1 MGNKLYKPKN
11 KRKKENLKMIDK
23 LEIGGVTIAAI
34 ALLGWSGYSI
44 ANTFIPQPETPVYE
58 VNVDS
63 VSNYMDNLDAEVKEV
78 EATPTPTPTPTATPE
93 PTSTPAPTKE
103 PTKTPAP
110 TKMPKKKVKKEEKK
124 AEPTPAEAAATPAA
138 AETPAAETPAPE
150 TPAAATP
157 AAETPAPETPVA
169 ETPAPAAEAA
179 QAATYITNDTVYFRT
194 NPDKSSTAIGMIGKN
209 VQLTVLED
217 QASHSGWYK
226 ILRNGTEGYVSAD
239 FVTTK

>member
-11 KRKKENLKMIDK
+11 KRKKENLKMIDR
-23 LEIGGVTIAAI
+23 LEISGVTIAAI

-63 VSNYMDNLDAEVKEV
+63 VSDYMDNLDSEVEEA
-78 EATPTPTPTPTATPE
+78 EATPTPTT
-93 PTSTPAPTKE
+93 
-103 PTKTPAP
+103 TPAP

-124 AEPTPAEAAATPAA
+124 AEPTPAEAATTPAAETPATETPAPETPA

-150 TPAAATP
+150 TPAA
-157 AAETPAPETPVA
+157 ETPAT
-169 ETPAPAAEAA
+169 
-179 QAATYITNDTVYFRT
+179 AATYVTNDTVNFRT
-194 NPDKSSTAIGMIGKN
+194 NPDKSSTVIGMIGKD

-217 QASHSGWYK
+217 QTSHPGWYK
-226 ILRNGTEGYVSAD
+226 ISRNGSEGYVSAD

>member
-63 VSNYMDNLDAEVKEV
+63 VSDYMDNLDAEVE
-78 EATPTPTPTPTATPE
+78 EAEATPTPTATPE

-124 AEPTPAEAAATPAA
+124 AKPTPAEAAATPAA
-138 AETPAAETPAPE
+138 ETPETPAPETPAAETPAPE
-150 TPAAATP
+150 TPAA
-157 AAETPAPETPVA
+157 
-169 ETPAPAAEAA
+169 ETPAPAA
-179 QAATYITNDTVYFRT
+179 THTTNDTVNFRT
-194 NPDKSSTAIGMIGKN
+194 SPNKSATAIGMIGKD

-217 QASHSGWYK
+217 QTSHPGWYK
-226 ILRNGTEGYVSAD
+226 ISRNGTEGYVSAD

>member
-124 AEPTPAEAAATPAA
+124 AEPTPAEVAATPAAAETPA

-157 AAETPAPETPVA
+157 AAETPAPETPAA
-169 ETPAPAAEAA
+169 ETPAPAA
-179 QAATYITNDTVYFRT
+179 TYATNDTVNFRT
-194 NPDKSSTAIGMIGKN
+194 SPDKSSTVIGMIGKD

-217 QASHSGWYK
+217 QTSHPGWYK
-226 ILRNGTEGYVSAD
+226 ISRNGTEGYVSAD

>member
-1 MGNKLYKPKN
+1 
-11 KRKKENLKMIDK
+11 MIDK

-78 EATPTPTPTPTATPE
+78 EATPTPTLTPTATPE

-110 TKMPKKKVKKEEKK
+110 TKMPKKK
-124 AEPTPAEAAATPAA
+124 
-138 AETPAAETPAPE
+138 
-150 TPAAATP
+150 
-157 AAETPAPETPVA
+157 
-169 ETPAPAAEAA
+169 
-179 QAATYITNDTVYFRT
+179 
-194 NPDKSSTAIGMIGKN
+194 
-209 VQLTVLED
+209 
-217 QASHSGWYK
+217 
-226 ILRNGTEGYVSAD
+226 
-239 FVTTK
+239 

>member
-93 PTSTPAPTKE
+93 PSSTPAPTKE

-157 AAETPAPETPVA
+157 AAETPAPETPAA
-169 ETPAPAAEAA
+169 ETPAPAA
-179 QAATYITNDTVYFRT
+179 TYATNDTVNFRT
-194 NPDKSSTAIGMIGKN
+194 SPDKSSTVIGMIGKD

-217 QASHSGWYK
+217 QTSHPGWYK
-226 ILRNGTEGYVSAD
+226 ISRNGTDGYVSAD

>member
-23 LEIGGVTIAAI
+23 LEISGVTIAAI

-63 VSNYMDNLDAEVKEV
+63 VSDYMDNLDAEVKEA
-78 EATPTPTPTPTATPE
+78 EATPTPTPTATATPE
-93 PTSTPAPTKE
+93 PTSTPVPTKK

-124 AEPTPAEAAATPAA
+124 AEPTPAAATPAA
-138 AETPAAETPAPE
+138 ETPETPATETPAAATPEAETPAPE
-150 TPAAATP
+150 TPAA
-157 AAETPAPETPVA
+157 
-169 ETPAPAAEAA
+169 ETPAPAA
-179 QAATYITNDTVYFRT
+179 TYATNDTVNFRKS
-194 NPDKSSTAIGMIGKN
+194 PDKSSTVIGMIGKD

-217 QASHSGWYK
+217 QTAHPGWYK
-226 ILRNGTEGYVSAD
+226 ISRNGTEGYVSAD

>member
-23 LEIGGVTIAAI
+23 LEISGVTIAAI
-34 ALLGWSGYSI
+34 ALFGWSGYSI
-44 ANTFIPQPETPVYE
+44 ANTFIPQPEAPVYE

-63 VSNYMDNLDAEVKEV
+63 VSDYMDNLDAEVE
-78 EATPTPTPTPTATPE
+78 EAEATPTPTATPE

-124 AEPTPAEAAATPAA
+124 AEPTPAEAAA
-138 AETPAAETPAPE
+138 ETPAAETPAPE

-157 AAETPAPETPVA
+157 AAETPAPETPTA
-169 ETPAPAAEAA
+169 ETPAPT
-179 QAATYITNDTVYFRT
+179 ATYATNDTVNFRT
-194 NPDKSSTAIGMIGKN
+194 SPDKSSTVIGMIGKD

-217 QASHSGWYK
+217 QTSHPGWYK
-226 ILRNGTEGYVSAD
+226 ISRNGTEGYVSAD

>member
-11 KRKKENLKMIDK
+11 KRKKENLKMIDR
-23 LEIGGVTIAAI
+23 LEISGVTIAAI

-63 VSNYMDNLDAEVKEV
+63 VSDYMDNLDSEVEEA
-78 EATPTPTPTPTATPE
+78 EATPTPTTTPA
-93 PTSTPAPTKE
+93 PTSTPVPTKE

-138 AETPAAETPAPE
+138 ETPAAETPETPAPE
-150 TPAAATP
+150 TPAAEA
-157 AAETPAPETPVA
+157 
-169 ETPAPAAEAA
+169 PAPAA
-179 QAATYITNDTVYFRT
+179 TYTTNDTVNFRT
-194 NPDKSSTAIGMIGKN
+194 SPNKSATAIGMIGKD

-217 QASHSGWYK
+217 QTSHPGWYK
-226 ILRNGTEGYVSAD
+226 ISRNGTEGYVSAD

>member
-11 KRKKENLKMIDK
+11 KRKKENLKMIDR

-63 VSNYMDNLDAEVKEV
+63 VSDYMDNLDSEV
-78 EATPTPTPTPTATPE
+78 EEAEATPTPTATPE
-93 PTSTPAPTKE
+93 PTSTPVPTKE

-138 AETPAAETPAPE
+138 ETPAPETPAAETPAAETPAL
-150 TPAAATP
+150 
-157 AAETPAPETPVA
+157 ETPAPETPAA
-169 ETPAPAAEAA
+169 ETAPAA
-179 QAATYITNDTVYFRT
+179 TYVTNDTVNFRT
-194 NPDKSSTAIGMIGKN
+194 NPDKSSTVIGMIGKD

-217 QASHSGWYK
+217 QTSHPGWYK
-226 ILRNGTEGYVSAD
+226 ISRNGSEGYVSAD

>member
-63 VSNYMDNLDAEVKEV
+63 VSDYMDNLDAEVE
-78 EATPTPTPTPTATPE
+78 EAEATPTPTATPE

-124 AEPTPAEAAATPAA
+124 AKPTPAEAAATPAA
-138 AETPAAETPAPE
+138 ETPETPAPETPAAETPAPE
-150 TPAAATP
+150 TPAA
-157 AAETPAPETPVA
+157 
-169 ETPAPAAEAA
+169 ETPAPAA
-179 QAATYITNDTVYFRT
+179 TYTTNDTVNFRT
-194 NPDKSSTAIGMIGKN
+194 SPNKSATAIGMIGKD

-217 QASHSGWYK
+217 QTSHPGWYK
-226 ILRNGTEGYVSAD
+226 ISRNGTEGYVSAD

>member
-78 EATPTPTPTPTATPE
+78 EATPTPTATPE

-124 AEPTPAEAAATPAA
+124 AEPTPAEAAAETPAAETPAPETPA

-150 TPAAATP
+150 TPAA
-157 AAETPAPETPVA
+157 
-169 ETPAPAAEAA
+169 ETPAPAA
-179 QAATYITNDTVYFRT
+179 TYATNDTVNFRT
-194 NPDKSSTAIGMIGKN
+194 SPDKSSTVIGMIGKD

-217 QASHSGWYK
+217 QTSHPGWYK
-226 ILRNGTEGYVSAD
+226 ISRNGTEGYVSAD

>member
-11 KRKKENLKMIDK
+11 KRKKENLKMIDR
-23 LEIGGVTIAAI
+23 LEIGSVTIAAI

-63 VSNYMDNLDAEVKEV
+63 VSDYMDNLDAEVEET
-78 EATPTPTPTPTATPE
+78 EATPTPTVTPTATPA
-93 PTSTPAPTKE
+93 PTNTPVPTKE

-138 AETPAAETPAPE
+138 EAPAAETPAPETPAAETPAPE
-150 TPAAATP
+150 TPAA
-157 AAETPAPETPVA
+157 
-169 ETPAPAAEAA
+169 ETPAPAA
-179 QAATYITNDTVYFRT
+179 TYVTNDTVYFRT
-194 NPDKSSTAIGMIGKN
+194 KPDKSSTAIGMVGKD
-209 VQLTVLED
+209 VPLTVLED
-217 QASHSGWYK
+217 QTSHPGWYK
-226 ILRNGTEGYVSAD
+226 ISRNGSEGYVSAD

>member
-11 KRKKENLKMIDK
+11 KRKKENLKMIDR
-23 LEIGGVTIAAI
+23 LEISGVTIAAI

-63 VSNYMDNLDAEVKEV
+63 VSDYMDNLDSEVEEA
-78 EATPTPTPTPTATPE
+78 EATPTPTTTPA
-93 PTSTPAPTKE
+93 PTSTPVPTKE

-124 AEPTPAEAAATPAA
+124 AEPTPAEAATTPAAETPATETPAPETPA

-150 TPAAATP
+150 TPAA
-157 AAETPAPETPVA
+157 ETPAT
-169 ETPAPAAEAA
+169 
-179 QAATYITNDTVYFRT
+179 AATYATNDTVNFRT
-194 NPDKSSTAIGMIGKN
+194 SPNKSATAIGMIGKD

-217 QASHSGWYK
+217 QTSHPGWYK
-226 ILRNGTEGYVSAD
+226 ISRNGTEGYVSAD

>member
-23 LEIGGVTIAAI
+23 LEISGVTIAAI

-63 VSNYMDNLDAEVKEV
+63 VSDYMDNLDAEVE
-78 EATPTPTPTPTATPE
+78 EAEATPTPTATPE

-124 AEPTPAEAAATPAA
+124 AEPTPAEAASTPAA
-138 AETPAAETPAPE
+138 ETPAAETPETPAPETPAAETPAPE
-150 TPAAATP
+150 TPAAEA
-157 AAETPAPETPVA
+157 
-169 ETPAPAAEAA
+169 PAPAA
-179 QAATYITNDTVYFRT
+179 TYTTNDTVNFRT
-194 NPDKSSTAIGMIGKN
+194 SPNKSATAIGMIGKD

-217 QASHSGWYK
+217 QTSHPGWYK
-226 ILRNGTEGYVSAD
+226 ISRNGTEGYVSAD

>member
-11 KRKKENLKMIDK
+11 KRKKENLKMIDR
-23 LEIGGVTIAAI
+23 LEISGVTIAAI

-63 VSNYMDNLDAEVKEV
+63 VSDYMDNLDSEVEEA
-78 EATPTPTPTPTATPE
+78 EATPTPTTTPA
-93 PTSTPAPTKE
+93 PTSTPVPTKE

-124 AEPTPAEAAATPAA
+124 AEPTPAEAATTPAAETPTTETPAPETPA

-150 TPAAATP
+150 TPAA
-157 AAETPAPETPVA
+157 ETPAT
-169 ETPAPAAEAA
+169 
-179 QAATYITNDTVYFRT
+179 AATYVTNDTVNFRT
-194 NPDKSSTAIGMIGKN
+194 NPDKSSTVIGMIGKD

-217 QASHSGWYK
+217 QTSHPGWYK
-226 ILRNGTEGYVSAD
+226 ISRNGSEGYVSAD

>member
-150 TPAAATP
+150 TPAA
-157 AAETPAPETPVA
+157 
-169 ETPAPAAEAA
+169 ETPAPAA
-179 QAATYITNDTVYFRT
+179 TYATNDTVNFRT
-194 NPDKSSTAIGMIGKN
+194 SPDKSSTVIGMIGKD

-217 QASHSGWYK
+217 QTSHPGWYK
-226 ILRNGTEGYVSAD
+226 ISRNGTDGYVSAD

>member
-23 LEIGGVTIAAI
+23 LEISGVTIAAI

-63 VSNYMDNLDAEVKEV
+63 VSDYMDNLDAEVE
-78 EATPTPTPTPTATPE
+78 EAEATPTPTATPE

-110 TKMPKKKVKKEEKK
+110 TKMPKKEVKKEEKK
-124 AEPTPAEAAATPAA
+124 AEPTPAEAAAETPA

-150 TPAAATP
+150 TPAAETP
-157 AAETPAPETPVA
+157 AAETPAPETPAA
-169 ETPAPAAEAA
+169 ETPAPAA
-179 QAATYITNDTVYFRT
+179 TYATNDTVNFRT
-194 NPDKSSTAIGMIGKN
+194 SPDKSSTVIGMIGKD

-217 QASHSGWYK
+217 QTSHPGWYK
-226 ILRNGTEGYVSAD
+226 ISRNGTEGYVSAD

>member
-63 VSNYMDNLDAEVKEV
+63 VSDYMDNLDAEVE
-78 EATPTPTPTPTATPE
+78 EAEATPTPTATPE

-110 TKMPKKKVKKEEKK
+110 TKEPKKKVKKEEKK
-124 AEPTPAEAAATPAA
+124 AEPTPAEAATPAAATPAA
-138 AETPAAETPAPE
+138 ETPETPAPE

-157 AAETPAPETPVA
+157 AAETPAPETPAA
-169 ETPAPAAEAA
+169 EAPAPAA
-179 QAATYITNDTVYFRT
+179 TYATNDTVNFRT
-194 NPDKSSTAIGMIGKN
+194 SPDKSSTVIGMIGKD

-217 QASHSGWYK
+217 QTSHPGWYK
-226 ILRNGTEGYVSAD
+226 ISRNGTEGYVSAD

>member
-11 KRKKENLKMIDK
+11 KRKKENLKMIDR
-23 LEIGGVTIAAI
+23 LEIGSVTIAAI
-34 ALLGWSGYSI
+34 ALLGWSGYSV

-63 VSNYMDNLDAEVKEV
+63 VSDYMDNLDSEV
-78 EATPTPTPTPTATPE
+78 EEAEATPTPTATPE
-93 PTSTPAPTKE
+93 PTSTPVPTKE

-138 AETPAAETPAPE
+138 EAPAAETPAAETPAPE
-150 TPAAATP
+150 APAAETP
-157 AAETPAPETPVA
+157 AAETPAPEAPAA
-169 ETPAPAAEAA
+169 ETPAT
-179 QAATYITNDTVYFRT
+179 AATYVTNDTVNFRT
-194 NPDKSSTAIGMIGKN
+194 NPDKSSSAIGMIGKD
-209 VQLTVLED
+209 VELTVLED
-217 QASHSGWYK
+217 PTSHPGWYK
-226 ILRNGTEGYVSAD
+226 VSRNGAEGYVSAD

>member
-58 VNVDS
+58 VNVNS
-63 VSNYMDNLDAEVKEV
+63 VSDYMDNLDAEVE
-78 EATPTPTPTPTATPE
+78 EAEATPTPTATPE

-124 AEPTPAEAAATPAA
+124 AEPTPAEAATPAAATPAA
-138 AETPAAETPAPE
+138 ETPETPAPE

-157 AAETPAPETPVA
+157 AAETPAPEIPAA
-169 ETPAPAAEAA
+169 ETPAPAA
-179 QAATYITNDTVYFRT
+179 TYATNDTVNFRT
-194 NPDKSSTAIGMIGKN
+194 SPDKSSTVIGMIGKD

-217 QASHSGWYK
+217 QTSHPGWYK
-226 ILRNGTEGYVSAD
+226 ISRNGTEGYVSAD

>member
-23 LEIGGVTIAAI
+23 LEISGVTIAAI

-63 VSNYMDNLDAEVKEV
+63 VSDYMDNLDSEVEEA
-78 EATPTPTPTPTATPE
+78 EATPTPTTTPA
-93 PTSTPAPTKE
+93 PTSTPVPTKE

-124 AEPTPAEAAATPAA
+124 AEPTPAEAAT
-138 AETPAAETPAPE
+138 TPAAETPA
-150 TPAAATP
+150 T
-157 AAETPAPETPVA
+157 
-169 ETPAPAAEAA
+169 
-179 QAATYITNDTVYFRT
+179 AATYVTNDTVNFRT
-194 NPDKSSTAIGMIGKN
+194 NPDKSSTVIGMIGKD

-217 QASHSGWYK
+217 QTSHPGWYK
-226 ILRNGTEGYVSAD
+226 ISRNGSEGYVSAD

>member
-23 LEIGGVTIAAI
+23 LEISGVTIAAI

-63 VSNYMDNLDAEVKEV
+63 VSDYMNNLDAEVE
-78 EATPTPTPTPTATPE
+78 EAAATPTPTATPE

-138 AETPAAETPAPE
+138 ETPAAETPSPE

-157 AAETPAPETPVA
+157 AAETPAPETPAA
-169 ETPAPAAEAA
+169 ETPAPAA
-179 QAATYITNDTVYFRT
+179 TYATNDTVNFRT
-194 NPDKSSTAIGMIGKN
+194 SPDKASTVIGMIGKD

-217 QASHSGWYK
+217 QTSHPGWYK
-226 ILRNGTEGYVSAD
+226 ISRNGTEGYVSAD

>member
-11 KRKKENLKMIDK
+11 KRKKENLKMIDR

-63 VSNYMDNLDAEVKEV
+63 VSDYMDNLDSEV
-78 EATPTPTPTPTATPE
+78 EEAEATPTPTATPE
-93 PTSTPAPTKE
+93 PTSTPVPTKE

-138 AETPAAETPAPE
+138 EAPAAETPAPE
-150 TPAAATP
+150 TPAEETP
-157 AAETPAPETPVA
+157 AAETPAPEAPAA
-169 ETPAPAAEAA
+169 ETPAAEAA
-179 QAATYITNDTVYFRT
+179 PAATYVTNDTVNFRT
-194 NPDKSSTAIGMIGKN
+194 NPDKSSTAIGMIGKD
-209 VQLTVLED
+209 VPLTVLED
-217 QASHSGWYK
+217 QTSHPGWYK
-226 ILRNGTEGYVSAD
+226 ISRNGSEGYVSAD

>member
-11 KRKKENLKMIDK
+11 KMKKENLKMIDR

-63 VSNYMDNLDAEVKEV
+63 VSNYMDNLDSEVEEA
-78 EATPTPTPTPTATPE
+78 EATPTPTVTPTATPA
-93 PTSTPAPTKE
+93 PTNTPVPTKE

-124 AEPTPAEAAATPAA
+124 AEPTPAETATTPA
-138 AETPAAETPAPE
+138 AETPAAETPA
-150 TPAAATP
+150 AK
-157 AAETPAPETPVA
+157 TPAPETPAV
-169 ETPAPAAEAA
+169 ETPAPTAEAA
-179 QAATYITNDTVYFRT
+179 PAATYVTNDTVNFRT
-194 NPDKSSTAIGMIGKN
+194 SPDKSSTAIGMIGKD
-209 VQLTVLED
+209 VPLTVLED
-217 QASHSGWYK
+217 QISHPGWYK
-226 ILRNGTEGYVSAD
+226 ISRNGSEGYVSAD

>member
-63 VSNYMDNLDAEVKEV
+63 VSDYMDNLDAEVE
-78 EATPTPTPTPTATPE
+78 EAEATPTPTATPE

-110 TKMPKKKVKKEEKK
+110 TKMPKKKVKKEKK
-124 AEPTPAEAAATPAA
+124 AEPTPAEAATPAAATPAA
-138 AETPAAETPAPE
+138 ETPETPAPE

-157 AAETPAPETPVA
+157 AAETPAPETPAA
-169 ETPAPAAEAA
+169 EAPAPAA
-179 QAATYITNDTVYFRT
+179 TYATNDTVNFRT
-194 NPDKSSTAIGMIGKN
+194 SPDKSSTVIGMIGKD

-217 QASHSGWYK
+217 QTSHPGWYK
-226 ILRNGTEGYVSAD
+226 ISRNGTEGYVSAD

>member
-138 AETPAAETPAPE
+138 AETPAAETPAAETPAPE

-157 AAETPAPETPVA
+157 AAETPAPETPAA
-169 ETPAPAAEAA
+169 ETPAPAA
-179 QAATYITNDTVYFRT
+179 TYATNDTVNFRT
-194 NPDKSSTAIGMIGKN
+194 SPDKSSTVIGMIGKD

-217 QASHSGWYK
+217 QTSHPGWYK
-226 ILRNGTEGYVSAD
+226 ISRNGTDGYVSAD
-239 FVTTK
+239 FATTK

>member
-1 MGNKLYKPKN
+1 M
-11 KRKKENLKMIDK
+11 
-23 LEIGGVTIAAI
+23 
-34 ALLGWSGYSI
+34 
-44 ANTFIPQPETPVYE
+44 YE

-124 AEPTPAEAAATPAA
+124 AEPTPAEAA
-138 AETPAAETPAPE
+138 TPAAETPAPE
-150 TPAAATP
+150 TPAA
-157 AAETPAPETPVA
+157 
-169 ETPAPAAEAA
+169 ETPAPAA
-179 QAATYITNDTVYFRT
+179 TYATNDTVNFRT
-194 NPDKSSTAIGMIGKN
+194 SPDKSSTVIGMIGKD

-217 QASHSGWYK
+217 QTSHPGWYK
-226 ILRNGTEGYVSAD
+226 ISRNGTDGYVSAD

>member
-11 KRKKENLKMIDK
+11 KRKKENLKMIDR
-23 LEIGGVTIAAI
+23 LEISGVTIAAI

-63 VSNYMDNLDAEVKEV
+63 VSDYMDNLDSEVEEA
-78 EATPTPTPTPTATPE
+78 EATPTPTTTPA
-93 PTSTPAPTKE
+93 PTSTPVPTKE

-124 AEPTPAEAAATPAA
+124 AEPTPAEAATTPA
-138 AETPAAETPAPE
+138 AETPATETPAPE
-150 TPAAATP
+150 TPAA
-157 AAETPAPETPVA
+157 ETPAT
-169 ETPAPAAEAA
+169 
-179 QAATYITNDTVYFRT
+179 AATYVTNDTVNFRT
-194 NPDKSSTAIGMIGKN
+194 NPDKSSTVIGIIGN
-209 VQLTVLED
+209 DVQLTVLED
-217 QASHSGWYK
+217 QTSHPGWYK
-226 ILRNGTEGYVSAD
+226 ISRNGSEGYVSAD

>member
-23 LEIGGVTIAAI
+23 LEISGVTIAAI

-63 VSNYMDNLDAEVKEV
+63 VSDYMDNLDAEVE
-78 EATPTPTPTPTATPE
+78 EAEATPTPTATPE

-124 AEPTPAEAAATPAA
+124 AEPTPAEAAAETPAAETPA

-150 TPAAATP
+150 TPAAETP
-157 AAETPAPETPVA
+157 AAETPAPETPAA
-169 ETPAPAAEAA
+169 ETPAPAA
-179 QAATYITNDTVYFRT
+179 TYATNDTVNFRT
-194 NPDKSSTAIGMIGKN
+194 SPDKSSTVIGMIGKD

-217 QASHSGWYK
+217 QTSHPGWYK
-226 ILRNGTEGYVSAD
+226 ISRNGTEGYVSAD

>member
-23 LEIGGVTIAAI
+23 LEISGVTIAAI

-63 VSNYMDNLDAEVKEV
+63 VSDYMDNLDAEVEKA
-78 EATPTPTPTPTATPE
+78 EATPTPTATPE

-138 AETPAAETPAPE
+138 ETPAAETPETPAPETPAAETPAAETPAPE
-150 TPAAATP
+150 TPAA
-157 AAETPAPETPVA
+157 
-169 ETPAPAAEAA
+169 ETPAPAA
-179 QAATYITNDTVYFRT
+179 TYATNDTVNFRT
-194 NPDKSSTAIGMIGKN
+194 SPDKSSTVIGMIGKD

-217 QASHSGWYK
+217 QTSHPGWYK
-226 ILRNGTEGYVSAD
+226 ISRNGTEGYVSAD

>member
-150 TPAAATP
+150 TPAAETP
-157 AAETPAPETPVA
+157 AAETPAPETPAA
-169 ETPAPAAEAA
+169 ETPAPAA
-179 QAATYITNDTVYFRT
+179 TYATNDTVNFRT
-194 NPDKSSTAIGMIGKN
+194 SPDKSSTVIGMIGKD

-217 QASHSGWYK
+217 QTSHPGWYK
-226 ILRNGTEGYVSAD
+226 ISRNGTDGYVSAD

>member
-124 AEPTPAEAAATPAA
+124 AEPTPAEAAATPVAA
-138 AETPAAETPAPE
+138 TPVAETPETPAPE

-157 AAETPAPETPVA
+157 AAETPAPETPAA
-169 ETPAPAAEAA
+169 ETPAPAA
-179 QAATYITNDTVYFRT
+179 TYATNDTVNFRT
-194 NPDKSSTAIGMIGKN
+194 SPDKSSTVIGMIGKD

-217 QASHSGWYK
+217 QTSHPGWYK
-226 ILRNGTEGYVSAD
+226 ISRNGTDGYVSAD

>member
-11 KRKKENLKMIDK
+11 KRKKENLKMIDR

-63 VSNYMDNLDAEVKEV
+63 VSDYMDNLDSEVEEA
-78 EATPTPTPTPTATPE
+78 EATPTPTVTPTATP
-93 PTSTPAPTKE
+93 APTNTPV

-124 AEPTPAEAAATPAA
+124 AEPTPAEAATTPA
-138 AETPAAETPAPE
+138 AETPAAETPA
-150 TPAAATP
+150 AK
-157 AAETPAPETPVA
+157 TPAPETPAV
-169 ETPAPAAEAA
+169 ETPAPTAEAA
-179 QAATYITNDTVYFRT
+179 PAATYVTNDTVNFRT
-194 NPDKSSTAIGMIGKN
+194 SPDKSSTAIGMIGKD
-209 VQLTVLED
+209 VPLTVLED
-217 QASHSGWYK
+217 QTSHPGWYK
-226 ILRNGTEGYVSAD
+226 ISRNGSEGYVSAD

>member
-23 LEIGGVTIAAI
+23 LEISGVTIAAI

-63 VSNYMDNLDAEVKEV
+63 VSDYMNNLDAEVE
-78 EATPTPTPTPTATPE
+78 EAAATPTPTATPE

-138 AETPAAETPAPE
+138 ETPAAETPSPE

-157 AAETPAPETPVA
+157 AAETPAPETPAA
-169 ETPAPAAEAA
+169 ETPAPAA
-179 QAATYITNDTVYFRT
+179 TYATNDTVNFRT
-194 NPDKSSTAIGMIGKN
+194 SPDKASTVIGMIGKD

-217 QASHSGWYK
+217 QTLHPGWYK
-226 ILRNGTEGYVSAD
+226 ISRNGTEGYVSAD

>member
-23 LEIGGVTIAAI
+23 LEISGVTIAAI
-34 ALLGWSGYSI
+34 ALFGWSGYSI
-44 ANTFIPQPETPVYE
+44 ANTFIPQPEAPVYE

-63 VSNYMDNLDAEVKEV
+63 VSDYMDNLDAEVE
-78 EATPTPTPTPTATPE
+78 EAEATPTPTATPE

-103 PTKTPAP
+103 PTKTPTP

-124 AEPTPAEAAATPAA
+124 AEPTPAEAAAETPAAETPAPETPA

-150 TPAAATP
+150 TPAA
-157 AAETPAPETPVA
+157 
-169 ETPAPAAEAA
+169 ETPAPAA
-179 QAATYITNDTVYFRT
+179 TYATNDTVNFRT
-194 NPDKSSTAIGMIGKN
+194 SPDKSSTVIGMIGKD

-217 QASHSGWYK
+217 QTSHPGWYK
-226 ILRNGTEGYVSAD
+226 ISRNGTEGYVSAD

>member
-23 LEIGGVTIAAI
+23 LEISGVTIAAI
-34 ALLGWSGYSI
+34 ALFGWSGYSI

-63 VSNYMDNLDAEVKEV
+63 VSDYMDNLDAEVE
-78 EATPTPTPTPTATPE
+78 EAEATPTPTATPE

-124 AEPTPAEAAATPAA
+124 AEPTPAEAA
-138 AETPAAETPAPE
+138 

-157 AAETPAPETPVA
+157 AAETPETPAPETPAA
-169 ETPAPAAEAA
+169 EAPAPAA
-179 QAATYITNDTVYFRT
+179 TYATNDTVNFRT
-194 NPDKSSTAIGMIGKN
+194 SPDKSSTVIGMIGKD

-217 QASHSGWYK
+217 QTSHPGWYK
-226 ILRNGTEGYVSAD
+226 ISRNGTEGYVSAD

>member
-11 KRKKENLKMIDK
+11 KRKKENLKMIDR
-23 LEIGGVTIAAI
+23 LEISGVTIAAI

-63 VSNYMDNLDAEVKEV
+63 VSDYMDNLDSEVEEA
-78 EATPTPTPTPTATPE
+78 EATPA
-93 PTSTPAPTKE
+93 PTSTPVPTKE

-124 AEPTPAEAAATPAA
+124 AEPTPAEAATTPAAETPATETPAPETPA

-150 TPAAATP
+150 TPAAKTP
-157 AAETPAPETPVA
+157 AT
-169 ETPAPAAEAA
+169 
-179 QAATYITNDTVYFRT
+179 AATYVTNDTVNFRT
-194 NPDKSSTAIGMIGKN
+194 NPDKSSTVIGMIGKD

-217 QASHSGWYK
+217 QTSHPGWYK
-226 ILRNGTEGYVSAD
+226 ISRNGSEGYVSAD

>member
-124 AEPTPAEAAATPAA
+124 AEPTPAEAAAETPAAETPAPETPA

-150 TPAAATP
+150 TPAA
-157 AAETPAPETPVA
+157 
-169 ETPAPAAEAA
+169 ETPAPAA
-179 QAATYITNDTVYFRT
+179 TYATNDTVNFRT
-194 NPDKSSTAIGMIGKN
+194 SPDKSSTVIGMIGKD

-217 QASHSGWYK
+217 QTSHPGWYK
-226 ILRNGTEGYVSAD
+226 ISRNGTEGYVSAD

>member
-124 AEPTPAEAAATPAA
+124 AEPTPAEAAAETPA
-138 AETPAAETPAPE
+138 AETPETPAPE

-157 AAETPAPETPVA
+157 AAETPAPETPAA
-169 ETPAPAAEAA
+169 ETPAPAA
-179 QAATYITNDTVYFRT
+179 TYATNDTVNFRT
-194 NPDKSSTAIGMIGKN
+194 SPDKSSTVIGMIGKD

-217 QASHSGWYK
+217 QTSHPGWYK
-226 ILRNGTEGYVSAD
+226 ISRNGTDGYVSAD

>member
-157 AAETPAPETPVA
+157 AAETPAPETPAA
-169 ETPAPAAEAA
+169 ETPAT
-179 QAATYITNDTVYFRT
+179 AATYATNDTVNFRT
-194 NPDKSSTAIGMIGKN
+194 SPDKSSTVIGMIGKD

-217 QASHSGWYK
+217 QTSHPGWYK
-226 ILRNGTEGYVSAD
+226 ISRNGTDGYVSAD